1 MIEPL
6 GRPPILRDKGGC
18 VRKGAIMIR
27 ALASSCLAL
36 SVFAN
41 PVEARPVEGTLTY
54 LARSALPAGAE
65 IVIEARGLQDTL
77 LAESRF
83 QSGGK
88 QVPLSFAMTLPD
100 AVGATI
106 RAAVVSEGRP
116 IWVSDAISLSAGDS
130 PVDLGEIVLN
140 SYQPMGFA
148 STLRCGD
155 ERMRIGFF
163 ENRAVL
169 ETDTDRLILSQVP
182 AASGAKFEDPGNPD
196 IFYWSRGDTALV
208 SLTGETLP
216 ECVAVPPEPDQ
227 PYRARGTEPFW
238 SLTIAGGLVELI
250 PNIGMTP
257 VQARLPQAGLEG
269 SDFVFDMAGAGMVL
283 RLSETICHDLMSG
296 TPYPQTVSV
305 TWQDAVLE
313 GCGGESMD
321 LLAGLEWVVEDIGGM
336 GVVDKSLIT
345 LEFNPITRRL
355 SGQGGCNR
363 FNAAFDLS
371 GEGLSIGPPAAT
383 RMACVAPLMEQEQ
396 QVFSLLQRLTRF
408 DIDETGALLLFSNDQ
423 QNPLLIARIGD

>member
-1 MIEPL
+1 
-6 GRPPILRDKGGC
+6 
-18 VRKGAIMIR
+18 MIR
-27 ALASSCLAL
+27 ALASSCLVL
-36 SVFAN
+36 SAFATGL
-41 PVEARPVEGTLTY
+41 EARPVAGSLTY

-88 QVPLSFAMTLPD
+88 QVPLPFSMTLPD

-116 IWVSDAISLSAGDS
+116 IWVSDAITLLPGDS
-130 PVDLGEIVLN
+130 PVELGEIML
-140 SYQPMGFA
+140 SPYQPMGFA
-148 STLRCGD
+148 STLRCGE
-155 ERMRIGFF
+155 ERLRVGFF

-169 ETDTDRLILSQVP
+169 ETDTDRIILSQVR
-182 AASGAKFEDPGNPD
+182 AASGAKFEDPDNPD

-283 RLSETICHDLMSG
+283 RLSETICRDLMSG

-305 TWQDAVLE
+305 TWQDTVLE

-321 LLAGLEWVVEDIGGM
+321 LLAGMEWVVEE
-336 GVVDKSLIT
+336 VDGTDVIDDSRLT
-345 LEFNPITRRL
+345 LEFDAITRRL

-396 QVFSLLQRLTRF
+396 QVFSLLQRLSRF

-423 QNPLLIARIGD
+423 RNPLIIARLEG

>member
-1 MIEPL
+1 
-6 GRPPILRDKGGC
+6 
-18 VRKGAIMIR
+18 MIR
-27 ALASSCLAL
+27 ALASSCVAISAFATAL
-36 SVFAN
+36 
-41 PVEARPVEGTLTY
+41 EARPVEGTLTY

-88 QVPLSFAMTLPD
+88 QVPLSFSMTLPD

-116 IWVSDAISLSAGDS
+116 IWVSDVITLSPGDS
-130 PVDLGEIVLN
+130 PVNLGEIMLN
-140 SYQPMGFA
+140 TYQPMGFA

-155 ERMRIGFF
+155 ERLRVGFF

-169 ETDTDRLILSQVP
+169 ETDTDRIILSQVR
-182 AASGAKFEDPGNPD
+182 ATSGAKFEDPDNPD

-269 SDFVFDMAGAGMVL
+269 SDFVFDMSGAGMVL
-283 RLSETICHDLMSG
+283 RLSETICRDLMSG

-305 TWQDAVLE
+305 TWQDTVLE

-321 LLAGLEWVVEDIGGM
+321 LLAGVEWVVERVGGTA
-336 GVVDKSLIT
+336 VVDDSRVT
-345 LEFNPITRRL
+345 LEFDAITRRV

-383 RMACVAPLMEQEQ
+383 RMACLAPLMEQEQ
-396 QVFSLLQRLTRF
+396 RVFSLLQRLSRF
-408 DIDETGALLLFSNDQ
+408 DIDETGALMLFSNDQ
-423 QNPLLIARIGD
+423 RDPLFVARIGE